1 MCGPKL
7 REKLLS
13 TNDKIDLLEAVNDF
27 ASAVREYGPMRVAQ
41 DMRKYFPERHGEY
54 IAASLNL
61 ERQRQV
67 AALFKPREV

>member
-1 MCGPKL
+1 M
-7 REKLLS
+7 
-13 TNDKIDLLEAVNDF
+13 NQNNKIDLLDAVNDF
-27 ASAVREYGPMRVAQ
+27 ACAVREHGPMRVAH
-41 DMRKYFPERHGEY
+41 DMRRYFPERHGEY